1 MSRKNQQLHCKVPAQ
16 TLTKSLIAGEALAL
30 IDAEGL
36 DAFSTRKL
44 GTRLGVEA
52 MALYHHFPSKH
63 LLTAEIAATLRAQ
76 IPLPPADLGWRSWL
90 GQAAR
95 SWRAM
100 VLAHPNAV
108 PLLIAHP
115 ADEGDALSAAQRHVL
130 ETAGLTP
137 HDATRAARLLAAFVT
152 GAVQSEIAQPED
164 APAIFERGLV
174 MLLDGIAKQIQRA
187 REIAL

>member
-1 MSRKNQQLHCKVPAQ
+1 MSKQRQTLHRKVAAQ
-16 TLTKSLIAGEALAL
+16 TLTKSLIATEALAL

-44 GTRLGVEA
+44 GARLGVEA

-76 IPLPPADLGWRSWL
+76 IPLPPPDLGWRSWL

-95 SWRAM
+95 NWRAM
-100 VLAHPNAV
+100 ALAHPNAV
-108 PLLIAHP
+108 PLLVAHP
-115 ADEGDALSAAQRHVL
+115 AREDDPLSAAQCHIL
-130 ETAGLTP
+130 EAAGLTP
-137 HDATRAARLLAAFVT
+137 HDATRATRLIAAFVT

-174 MLLDGIAKQIQRA
+174 MLLDGIARQIQRA
-187 REIAL
+187 RDL

>member
-1 MSRKNQQLHCKVPAQ
+1 VPAQ
-16 TLTKSLIAGEALAL
+16 TLTKPLIASEALAL

-44 GTRLGVEA
+44 GARLGVEA

-76 IPLPPADLGWRSWL
+76 IPLPAEGLGWRSWL

-100 VLAHPNAV
+100 ALAHPNAV
-108 PLLIAHP
+108 PLLVAHQVQ
-115 ADEGDALSAAQRHVL
+115 DDALSTAQHRIL
-130 ETAGLTP
+130 EAAGLTP
-137 HDATRAARLLAAFVT
+137 HDAVRAARIIAAFVT
-152 GAVQSEIAQPED
+152 GTVQSEIAQPD
-164 APAIFERGLV
+164 DGPAIFERGLV
-174 MLLDGIAKQIQRA
+174 MLLDGVAKQIQRT
-187 REIAL
+187 REHAL

>member
-1 MSRKNQQLHCKVPAQ
+1 VPVAQ
-16 TLTKSLIAGEALAL
+16 PIALTKHTTACEALAL
-30 IDAEGL
+30 IDAAGL

-63 LLTAEIAATLRAQ
+63 LLTAEVASLLRSQ
-76 IPLPPADLGWRSWL
+76 VTLPPDDLGWRSWL

-95 SWRAM
+95 AWRAM
-100 VLAHPNAV
+100 ALAHPNAV
-108 PLLIAHP
+108 PLLIAHQP
-115 ADEGDALSAAQRHVL
+115 QDDVLSAGQCRVL
-130 ETAGLTP
+130 EEAGLTP
-137 HDATRAARLLAAFVT
+137 HDAIRAARLLSAFVT

-174 MLLDGIAKQIQRA
+174 MLLDGIGKQIQKA
-187 REIAL
+187 REH

>member
-1 MSRKNQQLHCKVPAQ
+1 VSAE
-16 TLTKSLIAGEALAL
+16 TLTKSAIASEALAL
-30 IDAEGL
+30 IDTKGL

-44 GTRLGVEA
+44 GARLGVEA

-63 LLTAEIAATLRAQ
+63 LLTADVAATLRAQ
-76 IPLPPADLGWRSWL
+76 IPLPPADFGWRSWL

-95 SWRAM
+95 SWRATA
-100 VLAHPNAV
+100 LAHPHAV

-115 ADEGDALSAAQRHVL
+115 TEDDPLFAGQCRVL

-137 HDATRAARLLAAFVT
+137 HEARRAARLIAAFVT

-187 REIAL
+187 SEHAL

>member
-1 MSRKNQQLHCKVPAQ
+1 MSAQ
-16 TLTKSLIAGEALAL
+16 TLTKSVIAEEALAL

-44 GTRLGVEA
+44 GARLGVEA

-63 LLTAEIAATLRAQ
+63 LLTRSIAASLRAQ
-76 IPLPPADLGWRSWL
+76 VPLPPSDLGWRSWL

-100 VLAHPNAV
+100 ALAHPNAV
-108 PLLIAHP
+108 PLLVAH
-115 ADEGDALSAAQRHVL
+115 AAEHDALFPAQCRVL

-137 HDATRAARLLAAFVT
+137 HDASRAARMIAVFVT
-152 GAVQSEIAQPED
+152 GAVQSEIAWSED

-187 REIAL
+187 RES

>member
-1 MSRKNQQLHCKVPAQ
+1 MSNQNRTLQRKVPAP
-16 TLTKSLIAGEALAL
+16 TLTKPAIAEEAHAL
-30 IDAEGL
+30 IDSEGL
-36 DAFSTRKL
+36 PAFSTRKL

-63 LLTAEIAATLRAQ
+63 LLTAEVAATVRAQ

-95 SWRAM
+95 SWRATA
-100 VLAHPNAV
+100 LAHPNAF
-108 PLLIAHP
+108 PLLIAYP
-115 ADEGDALSAAQRHVL
+115 AEDDLLFAGQCRAL

-137 HDATRAARLLAAFVT
+137 HEARRAARLIAAFAT
-152 GAVQSEIAQPED
+152 GAVQNEIAQPED

-187 REIAL
+187 SEH